1 MTASPASPLQEIANL
16 RLMLQQHAHPGAK
29 VPVTLCRQVIDC
41 SIKQTKLIS
50 SRDNGPGIDTGDIL
64 CEGFLTRAALLPPAN
79 AQSNPWDWLAA
90 EQAWQTPGLRATY
103 QPPVVPPAMVPPRPS
118 TVQVP
123 AEGVCW
129 LGDLALLQTPG
140 LLPSSPRA
148 VFAGASLL
156 MIGQAYGPGGIGLQ
170 VQPELGEAISF
181 ALKPN
186 RVLVLE
192 AGDSLKLLAERYG
205 TTVQTLR
212 AVNPDLAQ
220 QGPIT
225 TAAGDTLNVLAA
237 RHGSTVDFLR
247 KQNPSL
253 LRSNGHTT
261 TAGDTLKALAVQYD
275 TTVDW
280 LRHYNPDFERWPRS
294 EPLTVGVRLDVP
306 AIRPSDPLD
315 LGQVL
320 QVPLIRPAT
329 LLTAGGWLYLP
340 PLRGITAADDLWDLD
355 LPLEPQTVAP

>member
-1 MTASPASPLQEIANL
+1 MGATPVTALQEVANV
-16 RLMLQQHAHPGAK
+16 RLMLQQQQHPGAM
-29 VPVTLCRQVIDC
+29 VPVTICRQVIDC
-41 SIKQTKLIS
+41 SIQQTKLIS

-64 CEGFLTRAALLPPAN
+64 CEGYLTRAALLPPATP
-79 AQSNPWDWLAA
+79 QSNPWDWLAA
-90 EQAWQTPGLRATY
+90 DQAWQPPGVRATF
-103 QPPVVPPAMVPPRPS
+103 QPLPVPPATEPPRP
-118 TVQVP
+118 TAVQVP

-129 LGDLALLQTPG
+129 LGDLSLLQTPG
-140 LLPSSPRA
+140 VLPLSPRA

-192 AGDSLKLLAERYG
+192 SGDSLNLIAERYG

-237 RHGSTVDFLR
+237 RHGTTVDFLR
-247 KQNPSL
+247 KLNPSL
-253 LRSNGHTT
+253 LRAEGHTT
-261 TAGDTLKALAVQYD
+261 AAGDTLKQLAIDYD

-280 LRHYNPDFERWPRS
+280 LRLYNPDYDRWPRS
-294 EPLTVGVRLDVP
+294 DPLPVGVLLEVP
-306 AIRPSDPLD
+306 AIRPSDELD
-315 LGQVL
+315 VGQVL
-320 QVPLIRPAT
+320 QVPLIRPGT
-329 LLTAGGWLYLP
+329 LLNAGGWIYLP
-340 PLRGITAADDLWDLD
+340 PLRGVSAADDLWDVD
-355 LPLEPQTVAP
+355 LTPDPPPVTP

>member
-1 MTASPASPLQEIANL
+1 MSATPVTALQEVANV
-16 RLMLQQHAHPGAK
+16 RLMLEQQQHPGAK
-29 VPVTLCRQVIDC
+29 NPVTVCRQVIDC
-41 SIKQTKLIS
+41 AIQQSKLIS

-64 CEGFLTRAALLPPAN
+64 CEGYLTRAALLPPAT
-79 AQSNPWDWLAA
+79 AQSNPWDWLAG
-90 EQAWQTPGLRATY
+90 EQAWQTPGLRASF
-103 QPPVVPPAMVPPRPS
+103 QPLPVPPATEPPRPT

-123 AEGVCW
+123 SEGVCW
-129 LGDLALLQTPG
+129 LGDLSLLETPG
-140 LLPSSPRA
+140 VLPLSPRA
-148 VFAGASLL
+148 VLAAASLL

-192 AGDSLKLLAERYG
+192 TGDSLNLIAERYG

-237 RHGSTVDFLR
+237 RHGTTVDFLR
-247 KQNPSL
+247 KLNPSL
-253 LRSNGHTT
+253 LRADGHTT
-261 TAGDTLKALAVQYD
+261 AAGDTLKQLAIDYD

-280 LRHYNPDFERWPRS
+280 LRLYNPDYDRWPRS
-294 EPLTVGVRLDVP
+294 DPLPVGVLLDVP
-306 AIRPSDPLD
+306 AIRPSDELD
-315 LGQVL
+315 VGQVL

-329 LLTAGGWLYLP
+329 LLSAGGWIYLP
-340 PLRGITAADDLWDLD
+340 PLRGVNAADDLWDVD
-355 LPLEPQTVAP
+355 LTPDPPPVTP

>member
-1 MTASPASPLQEIANL
+1 MSATPVTALQEVANV
-16 RLMLQQHAHPGAK
+16 RLMLQQQQHPGAK
-29 VPVTLCRQVIDC
+29 NPVTVCRQVIDC
-41 SIKQTKLIS
+41 SIQQTKLIS

-64 CEGFLTRAALLPPAN
+64 CEGHITRAALLPPAT

-90 EQAWQTPGLRATY
+90 EQAWQAPGLRATY
-103 QPPVVPPAMVPPRPS
+103 PPPVFLPATEPPRPT

-129 LGDLALLQTPG
+129 LGDMALLQTPG
-140 LLPSSPRA
+140 LLPLSPRA
-148 VFAGASLL
+148 VLAGASLL

-181 ALKPN
+181 ALMTN
-186 RVLVLE
+186 RVLVIE
-192 AGDSLKLLAERYG
+192 TGDSLNLIAERYG

-225 TAAGDTLNVLAA
+225 TATGDTLNVLAA
-237 RHGSTVDFLR
+237 RHGTTVDFLR
-247 KQNPSL
+247 KLNPSL
-253 LRSNGHTT
+253 LRAEGHTT
-261 TAGDTLKALAVQYD
+261 VSGDTLKQLAIDYH

-280 LRHYNPDFERWPRS
+280 LRLYNPDYDRWPRS
-294 EPLTVGVRLDVP
+294 DPLPVGVVLDVP

-315 LGQVL
+315 AGQVL

-329 LLTAGGWLYLP
+329 LLTAGGWIYLP
-340 PLRGITAADDLWDLD
+340 PLRGVSAADDLWDVD
-355 LPLEPQTVAP
+355 LTPDPPPVTP